1 VRVVRELGTEIQ
13 EGTFPEKLPQ
23 IAREATYS
31 IKSFLGWMAEK
42 DMELGGED
50 QTSTSDPN

>member
-1 VRVVRELGTEIQ
+1 VRAVRELGTEIQ
-13 EGTFPEKLPQ
+13 EGTFPEELPQ

-42 DMELGGED
+42 DMELGG
-50 QTSTSDPN
+50 